1 MSSIFSIA
9 FLCSSLGLALF
20 LVFAIFRYIY
30 KEKYRGKYIESINK
44 LPEAN
49 RERFIKSERLTVNL
63 FRVAL
68 WLFPFYLIF
77 IPLAIYFYLR
87 DIFLITSVSMVLL
100 VATFWE
106 EYFFRKWLM
115 NHLES
120 REISK

>member
-100 VATFWE
+100 VAT
-106 EYFFRKWLM
+106 
-115 NHLES
+115 
-120 REISK
+120 